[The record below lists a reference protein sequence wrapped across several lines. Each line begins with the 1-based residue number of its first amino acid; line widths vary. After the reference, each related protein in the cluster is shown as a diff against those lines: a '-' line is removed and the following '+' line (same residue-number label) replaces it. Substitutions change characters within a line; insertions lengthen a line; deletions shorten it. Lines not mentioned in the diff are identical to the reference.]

1 MDWLL
6 GLLILILIGF
16 CIYSYRCILRITKL
30 KKLLDDAFIS
40 CEEKD
45 VVIKNISS
53 AKKSSEVKVGN
64 ITEQFAPFLD
74 NWGYDPNNFSFLGK
88 PIDGISYEEDE
99 IIFIEIKS
107 GKSRLSQKQNNIKKL
122 VEEGKVSF
130 RTFRV
135 DEKGGRFV

>member
-1 MDWLL
+1 MEWIL
-6 GLLILILIGF
+6 GLLVLILICV
-16 CIYSYRCILRITKL
+16 CIYSYRCLLKIDQL
-30 KKLLDDAFIS
+30 KKLLEGVMIS
-40 CEEKD
+40 CDEKD
-45 VVIKNISS
+45 LIIKNISS

-99 IIFIEIKS
+99 IVFIEIKS

-130 RTFRV
+130 KTFRV